1 MPKDKRTRAYKDWL
15 KREKQRERM
24 KELEGAVSLRG
35 FTYSDADAQEKY
47 ASLSM
52 MLAELRD
59 KLITDNSTEIEIS
72 EGRTDSSDT
81 LEMPSLFAR
90 ILNMS
95 RFYKLGLSKR
105 IQ

>member
-1 MPKDKRTRAYKDWL
+1 MTVSDPMPKDKRTRAYKDWL
-15 KREKQRERM
+15 KREKQRQRM

-72 EGRTDSSDT
+72 EGRTDS
-81 LEMPSLFAR
+81 
-90 ILNMS
+90 
-95 RFYKLGLSKR
+95 
-105 IQ
+105 